1 MQEILAKLNPAQ
13 KQAVLHKEGPLLI
26 LAGAGSGKTRVLTSR
41 VAYLIAQGVDPYR
54 ILAITFTNKAANE
67 MKERLSIF
75 LGEKAVEGLW
85 VSTFHAACV
94 RILRREIG
102 ALDYQSNF
110 IIYDS
115 DDQQTVMK
123 NCLKELN
130 LDEKKYTPR
139 SVLAEISRAKNRFVL
154 PEQYAKEASNYYE
167 GIISDLYQLYQDK
180 LKAANALDFDDLL
193 VLTVKLF
200 QENPLVLRYYQNK
213 FQHIL
218 VDEYQDTN
226 HVQYVLIKLLAEA
239 HHNICVV
246 GDPDQ
251 SIYGWR
257 GADIQNIL
265 DFEDDYPEA
274 TVIKLE
280 QNYRS
285 TKTILAAA
293 NHVISHN
300 LGRKKKELWTEN
312 QEGEPII
319 CFMGQ
324 DELHE
329 AEYIADEIY
338 KAHTKESRP
347 YRDFAVLYRTHAQS
361 RPIEETFIRFGI
373 PYEIYGG
380 LKFYERKEIKDILA
394 YLRVIA
400 NPGDRVSLTR
410 IINVPK
416 RGIGEATIAKVE
428 AFANSNNCSMY
439 EALSRASEI
448 SELSPR
454 FKSTLTKFI
463 DLLENFKSKKDTI
476 SLTEL
481 VELILDTTGYLSELQ
496 NEKTTEAQTRI
507 ENLQEFLSVTSEFDR
522 HSEEKTLDAFL
533 AQIAL
538 VTDLDGYKEDQDVVV
553 LMTLHTAK
561 GLEFP
566 VVFLAGM
573 EETVFPHARA
583 QLDETELE
591 EERRLCYVGMTRAEE
606 KLYLTRAW
614 QRTIY
619 GKTVYNQPSRFLD
632 EIPEEFKTGT
642 ENQKKIKAQNTQSN
656 LGWGKATFTPQQ
668 AALPFNLGDRVLHS
682 KWGEGVIV
690 KIAGSG
696 EDTQLS
702 IAFPAQ
708 GIKTVMAKYAPIR
721 KA

>member
-1 MQEILAKLNPAQ
+1 MQEMLSKLNPAQ
-13 KQAVLHKEGPLLI
+13 KRAVLHTEGPLLI
-26 LAGAGSGKTRVLTSR
+26 LAGAGSGKTRVLTNR
-41 VAYLIAQGVDPYR
+41 VAYLIEKGVEPFR

-67 MKERLSIF
+67 MKERLS
-75 LGEKAVEGLW
+75 LLVGEKLARGLW

-94 RILRREIG
+94 RILRREIK

-115 DDQQTVMK
+115 ADQQTVVK

-130 LDEKKYTPR
+130 IDEKKYTPR

-154 PEQYAKEASNYYE
+154 PAQYSQEASNYYE
-167 GIISDLYQLYQDK
+167 NIISDIYQLYQDK
-180 LKAANALDFDDLL
+180 LKSANALDFDDLL
-193 VLTVKLF
+193 ILTVKLF
-200 QENPLVLRYYQNK
+200 KENPSVLQYYQNK

-226 HVQYVLIKLLAEA
+226 HVQYILIKLLAEA
-239 HHNICVV
+239 HRNICVV

-265 DFEDDYPEA
+265 DFEEDYPDA
-274 TVIKLE
+274 VVIKLE

-285 TKTILAAA
+285 TKTILKAA
-293 NHVISHN
+293 NQVIN
-300 LGRKKKELWTEN
+300 NNFDRKEKALWTEN
-312 QEGEPII
+312 EEGEPII

-324 DELHE
+324 DERHE

-338 KAHTKESRP
+338 RGHNKEDRP
-347 YRDFAVLYRTHAQS
+347 YKDFAVLYRTHAQS

-400 NPGDRVSLTR
+400 NPNDTVSLTR

-416 RGIGEATIAKVE
+416 RGIGEATLAKVE
-428 AFANSNNCSMY
+428 SFAASHNCSLY
-439 EALSRASEI
+439 DALNRAGEI
-448 SELSPR
+448 NELTPR
-454 FKSTLTKFI
+454 FVNILMKFCS
-463 DLLENFKSKKDTI
+463 LLEDFRAKKDTI
-476 SLTEL
+476 PLTEL
-481 VELILDTTGYLSELQ
+481 VEIILNATGYLTELE

-507 ENLQEFLSVTSEFDR
+507 ENLREFMSVTSDFDR
-522 HSEEKTLDAFL
+522 HAEEKNLDAFL
-533 AQIAL
+533 EQIAL
-538 VTDLDGYKEDQDVVV
+538 VTDLDGYNEEQDAVV

-566 VVFLAGM
+566 VVFLAGL
-573 EETVFPHARA
+573 EETVFPHARS

-591 EERRLCYVGMTRAEE
+591 EERRLCYVGMTRAEQ
-606 KLYLTRAW
+606 KLYMTRAW

-632 EIPEEFKTGT
+632 EIPEELKTGT
-642 ENQKKIKAQNTQSN
+642 EKQNEIKTQTSPFIPSWSKPN
-656 LGWGKATFTPQQ
+656 FAPRQTELH
-668 AALPFNLGDRVLHS
+668 FNLGDHIIHS

-690 KIAGSG
+690 KITGSG
-696 EDTQLS
+696 EDAQLS
-702 IAFPAQ
+702 IAFPNQ
-708 GIKTVMAKYAPIR
+708 GIKNLMVKYAPIR